1 MKSRFLI
8 YAAISLIAALYVY
21 DRNNK
26 TEVVVPAVVTNI
38 ESKVAE
44 KGGDTWHI
52 TATLDGRVVILEP
65 RLSRPEM
72 AVNDRICITEVIR
85 QGQPSE
91 YLLASGA
98 TC

>member
-1 MKSRFLI
+1 MKSRFLL
-8 YAAISLIAALYVY
+8 YASVSLIAALYVY

-26 TEVVVPAVVTNI
+26 DEIVLPATVLEVT
-38 ESKVAE
+38 SQVAE

-52 TATLDGRVVILEP
+52 RAAIDTGEVMLEP
-65 RLSRPEM
+65 RLSRPDM
-72 AVNDRICITEVIR
+72 AVDDRICVTEVVR

-91 YLLASGA
+91 YLLAHVE